1 MIRRPQPL
9 VHGQRLLEQIFGS
22 GMVPALEQIKCEIL
36 QAVGKLRMIARVR
49 AAVGV
54 DRPTCELD
62 RLLHSD
68 GRPFLTGDWLSTAD
82 ILWSLAVLRIDECG
96 YPFRRNFPALFDWY
110 QRVSRRP
117 AFQEGVLSRHKTLS
131 TVFKM
136 KAAVEN
142 LLGVGLARASRS
154 A

>member
-1 MIRRPQPL
+1 VSFYGKYDQD
-9 VHGQRLLEQIFGS
+9 QIEESTFAAHLS
-22 GMVPALEQIKCEIL
+22 ALEG
-36 QAVGKLRMIARVR
+36 AYG
-49 AAVGV
+49 
-54 DRPTCELD
+54 ELD

-68 GRPFLTGDWLSTAD
+68 GRPFLTGDSLSTAD

-110 QRVSRRP
+110 RRVSRRP
-117 AFQEGVLSRHKTLS
+117 AFQQGVLSRHKTLS
-131 TVFKM
+131 TVFKV